1 MTASRKRQM
10 EDRGKTRDQLLREIR
25 KMRRR
30 IAELEGSSPRRRS
43 PQAVLRRAAKVEAAA
58 EYGQPGAP
66 SAKEIPERRST
77 KEKVLDSPSQWQ
89 IAFNSVTDAICLLD
103 DAGGI
108 LDCNQS
114 MLKLL
119 GKPSGEVIGKTCWS
133 LMHGT
138 TGPIENCPVSRM
150 RGSLSRE
157 SEELAFG
164 ERWFDVI
171 AHPVLDEGG
180 GLIGT
185 VHILRDITKRRRAEE
200 ALRQSEKKY
209 RGLVEASNS
218 IILRMDKAGIITFCN
233 EFAQHFFGY
242 SEDEL
247 VGRNVLGTIVPE
259 VESTGR
265 DLRSMIED
273 IGSNPSA
280 YINNVNE
287 NIRRNGE
294 RVWLAWTNRPILD
307 DNGNVLEILCIGN
320 DITERKRTEE
330 ELQKLAYI
338 VRHSS
343 ELVNL
348 ATIDG
353 KMIFLNDAGARALG
367 IDPDEVEQVHISEVL
382 PDHLQ
387 GKFRNEILPVL
398 LGPGFWEGDL
408 QARNLKTGKITDVHT
423 MAFTIKDPDTGA
435 PLYLAN
441 ISRDITETKQ
451 AAESLRQSEEK
462 FSKAFQANPSL
473 MLISS
478 VAGGNI
484 IDVNETFMDA
494 IGYERSEII
503 GRTVNELKVWEPS
516 ALADFMDVFRIHG
529 RARDM
534 EMQFRTRGGE
544 MRTASISG
552 EIIQIDGKPCH
563 LLVADDITD
572 QKEMERA
579 LLEREKE
586 LEAKSLDLQE
596 TNTALRVLLK
606 NREEDQ
612 REFGADLLANLKEL
626 VFPYVGKLKESRLND
641 VQTTYLKILESNLH
655 EIRAPF
661 LRQLSRVSEN
671 LSPVER
677 RIAGLIKEG
686 RQNKEIAEILG
697 VSLNTVAT
705 HRYHLRTKLGLKNKN
720 INLVSYLQSLNT
732 L

>member
-1 MTASRKRQM
+1 M
-10 EDRGKTRDQLLREIR
+10 EDRGKTREQLLREIR

-43 PQAVLRRAAKVEAAA
+43 PQAVLRRAGKAEAGA
-58 EYGQPGAP
+58 EYVQVGAP
-66 SAKEIPERRST
+66 SAKDIPERRSA

-89 IAFNSVTDAICLLD
+89 IAFNSVSDAICLLGN
-103 DAGGI
+103 AGEI
-108 LDCNQS
+108 LDCNES

-164 ERWFDVI
+164 ERWLDVI

-180 GLIGT
+180 SLIGT

-200 ALRQSEKKY
+200 ALRQSEEKY
-209 RGLVEASNS
+209 RKLVEDSNS
-218 IILRMDKAGIITFCN
+218 IILRMDREGVITFCN
-233 EFAQHFFGY
+233 EFAQHVFGY
-242 SEDEL
+242 GEDEL
-247 VGRNVLGTIVPE
+247 IGRNVVGTIVPR

-273 IGSNPSA
+273 IGANPSA

-294 RVWLAWTNRPILD
+294 RVWLAWTNRPFLD
-307 DNGNVLEILCIGN
+307 DNGNVLEILCVGN

-367 IDPDEVEQVHISEVL
+367 IDPEEVKQVHISEVI

-387 GKFRNEILPVL
+387 GKLQNEILPVL

-441 ISRDITETKQ
+441 ISR
-451 AAESLRQSEEK
+451 
-462 FSKAFQANPSL
+462 
-473 MLISS
+473 
-478 VAGGNI
+478 
-484 IDVNETFMDA
+484 
-494 IGYERSEII
+494 
-503 GRTVNELKVWEPS
+503 
-516 ALADFMDVFRIHG
+516 
-529 RARDM
+529 
-534 EMQFRTRGGE
+534 
-544 MRTASISG
+544 
-552 EIIQIDGKPCH
+552 
-563 LLVADDITD
+563 DITD

-626 VFPYVGKLKESRLND
+626 VFPYVAKLKESRLND
-641 VQTTYLKILESNLH
+641 AQTTYLKILESHLH

-661 LRQLSRVSEN
+661 LRQLSRVSAN

-686 RQNKEIAEILG
+686 RQNKEISEILG

-720 INLVSYLQSLNT
+720 INLVSYLQSLST